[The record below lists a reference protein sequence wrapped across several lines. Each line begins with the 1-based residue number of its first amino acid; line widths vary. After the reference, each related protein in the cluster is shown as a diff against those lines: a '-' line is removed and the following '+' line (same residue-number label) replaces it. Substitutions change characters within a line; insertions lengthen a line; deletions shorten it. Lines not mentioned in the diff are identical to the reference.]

1 MPDIT
6 ISLSAVEKCFPG
18 LDNPA
23 VDRLTTTIQGGGVT
37 GLPGRTVPG
46 KLPSSACWPD
56 Y

>member
-23 VDRLTTTIQGGGVT
+23 VDRLTTTIGAAV
-37 GLPGRTVPG
+37 
-46 KLPSSACWPD
+46 
-56 Y
+56 